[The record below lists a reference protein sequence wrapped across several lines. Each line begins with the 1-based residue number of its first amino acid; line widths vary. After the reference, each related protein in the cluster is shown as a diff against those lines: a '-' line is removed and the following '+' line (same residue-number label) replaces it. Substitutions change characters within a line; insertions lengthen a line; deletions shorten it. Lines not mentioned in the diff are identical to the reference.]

1 MKSKIWLNRQDKDI
15 FVKKAKNDG
24 FVSRSAYKLLEIE
37 NKYRL
42 ILKSSNILELGSAP
56 GSWSQVVCKI
66 NNNAKID
73 AFDLLDMKFRNN
85 KINFVK
91 NNFLNYDFNQSK
103 KKYDLI
109 LSDVAPNS
117 IGHKSTDHLRIA
129 TLILDLI
136 DLCKTIS
143 LPQSNFIC
151 KIWKGNEEK
160 DIINNLK
167 KLYTNVSYFKPNAS
181 RNESSEIYIIAEKFK
196 N

>member
-1 MKSKIWLNRQDKDI
+1 MKSKNWLNRQDKDI
-15 FVKKAKNDG
+15 YVKRAKNDG
-24 FVSRSAYKLLEIE
+24 FFSRSAYKLLEIE

-42 ILKSSNILELGSAP
+42 IFKSSNILELGSAP
-56 GSWSQVVCKI
+56 GSWSQVICQI
-66 NNNAKID
+66 NKDAKID

-85 KINFVK
+85 KINFIK
-91 NNFLNYDFNQSK
+91 KNFLNYDFELLK

-129 TLILDLI
+129 TLLLDLI
-136 DLCKTIS
+136 DLCKIIS
-143 LPQSNFIC
+143 LPESNFIC

-160 DIINNLK
+160 NIIKNLRNLYK
-167 KLYTNVSYFKPNAS
+167 KVSYFKPNSS
-181 RNESSEIYIIAEKFK
+181 RIESSEIYIIAEKFK